1 MGESSFRESYLFVS
15 LLLSTAIVRLASTN
29 QRQRLEF
36 FDCNYVKGQA
46 MHDRE
51 GGEN

>member
-1 MGESSFRESYLFVS
+1 MGESSIREYYLFVS
-15 LLLSTAIVRLASTN
+15 LMLSTAIVGLASIN
-29 QRQRLEF
+29 QRQRLRF

-46 MHDRE
+46 VHDRE